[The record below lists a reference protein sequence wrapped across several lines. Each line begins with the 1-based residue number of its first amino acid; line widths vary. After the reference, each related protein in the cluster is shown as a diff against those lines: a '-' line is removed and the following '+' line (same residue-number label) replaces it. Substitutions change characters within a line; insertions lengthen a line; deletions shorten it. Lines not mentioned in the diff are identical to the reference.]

1 MGTSGSTECGV
12 PQITFRIRTH
22 VAASASEWML
32 EVDLL
37 ALVATDQAC
46 WRDSTLARDIV
57 GFVVHAARFMSAS
70 SPTLIALLHG
80 PDQPGLVARVAGWIF
95 ERGGNILHADQH
107 RDMEAGVFFQRV
119 EWEPAMAGAGENAL
133 AVAEADFTAFAR
145 SKLGMHVRVLSSA
158 DRPRVAVFVSKAD
171 HCFHDLVLRWKS
183 GDYACDLV
191 GVVSNHTELAEAAR
205 GYGLPFVHIP
215 VTSANKVAAEAKQL
229 ALLKELRAELV
240 ILARYMQVL
249 SADFLAAFGAPVI
262 NIHHSFLPAFAG
274 GRPYHQAHA
283 RGVKLIGATA
293 HYATR
298 DLDEGPIIHQDVA
311 RVTHRHDVEDL
322 VRKGRDLERLVLAQ
336 AVRWHLEGRVLVYGN
351 KTVVFD

>member
-1 MGTSGSTECGV
+1 
-12 PQITFRIRTH
+12 
-22 VAASASEWML
+22 
-32 EVDLL
+32 
-37 ALVATDQAC
+37 
-46 WRDSTLARDIV
+46 
-57 GFVVHAARFMSAS
+57 MSAE
-70 SPTLIALLHG
+70 PATLIALLHG

-119 EWEPAMAGAGENAL
+119 EWEPSFAASGQAGAVARPRDL
-133 AVAEADFTAFAR
+133 AAASADFERFAQT
-145 SKLGMHVRVLSSA
+145 SLGMQVRLLSSA
-158 DRPRVAVFVSKAD
+158 DRPRVALFVSKAD
-171 HCFHDLVLRWKS
+171 HCFHDLILRWKA
-183 GDYACDLV
+183 GDYAGDLV
-191 GVVSNHTELAEAAR
+191 AVVSNHEDLAAAAR
-205 GYGLPFVHIP
+205 GYGLPFHHVP
-215 VTSANKVAAEAKQL
+215 VTAGTKDLAEQRQL
-229 ALLKELRAELV
+229 DLLRELRVELV

-249 SADFLAAFGAPVI
+249 SADFLARFSRPVI

-311 RVTHRHDVEDL
+311 QVTHRHGVDDL
-322 VRKGRDLERLVLAQ
+322 VRKGRDLEKMVLAQ